1 MVRTSWLLRS
11 NHDETTMFEV
21 YDMYPAMVALKIYH
35 GGVFSPRPDE
45 FSVFELN
52 AMMKEI
58 EYTDDDVA
66 TFYHFKIPASDL
78 HFGFRALGNDM
89 DVLNF
94 LRVETYLSSP
104 GMSKVV
110 IEEVPTQE
118 GSPELN
124 RSKKKVGQSSSCKR
138 RLMIGWDEP
147 KEPSRV
153 NEVGNG
159 GMMDTTTVVVEPEGA
174 LNEGV
179 ALNDSDFA
187 DFFNDTAAT
196 FNEQQQY
203 EVGDDD
209 AEGDDHAEGEVSDY
223 ELKDDN
229 GMVEV
234 EVEMG
239 DFDDHVGGIHHD
251 VLDNDMEDYQNDMEE
266 RVNYLKKLKAERVS
280 KAKDSGINFY
290 VGQNDASRIK
300 AVCLGTI
307 PEIGGPSKVTKR
319 MVRKKGVCGPGQ
331 SNPIVGEPNK
341 TKKWAKPIPDCP
353 WVLHI
358 SKGVNKHSWMV
369 KTYVDTHKCLQT
381 REMRACTAT
390 FLSQE
395 IEETLMANPE
405 IPIKNL
411 QVTLEQKY
419 ENNISHMK
427 SFRAKQIAMKKLMGD
442 YGQQYIVLR
451 DYICELLRT
460 NPGTTVKLDVVTD
473 GQLNNDTRQFKRI
486 YVCLG
491 ALKKGF
497 AAGKMDLLGLDGAFM
512 KGPFPGQILTTVG
525 IDSNNGTYPLAY
537 GIFEAETIQS
547 WSWFLGCLGDDLDLS
562 SNSNFTFMSDRQK
575 GIIPAIARIFP
586 CAEHRHCVRHI
597 QQNMKQRWKGK
608 VYSDYLW
615 KRVLSSTVEE
625 FTANMEELKQFDVGA
640 YNWLKQINPK
650 HWTKS
655 HFTGR
660 CHSDVL
666 LSNMCETFNNQLV
679 DGRIKPIITKVID
692 KGDGIL
698 TPTATDRLK
707 DIKTEAAKL
716 HVLWNGDNEFQVSGT
731 HRDQCVVDM
740 RLKTCACRRWEL
752 TGIPCKHVVAAIWN
766 MAVNGLDN
774 GIVEN
779 WVHPVYWLQ
788 TWKAMYSFKI
798 SPINGRAL
806 WPKSGCPTTITAPK
820 HHVQVGRPKK
830 KRKKSVDE
838 VFEAAAKGTKEKLRK
853 IGKSVTCGKCK
864 HKGHNSRSCKG
875 Q

>member
-1 MVRTSWLLRS
+1 
-11 NHDETTMFEV
+11 
-21 YDMYPAMVALKIYH
+21 
-35 GGVFSPRPDE
+35 
-45 FSVFELN
+45 
-52 AMMKEI
+52 
-58 EYTDDDVA
+58 
-66 TFYHFKIPASDL
+66 
-78 HFGFRALGNDM
+78 M

-94 LRVETYLSSP
+94 LRYATKKECKVVEIYTEFFRSRVETYLSSP

-124 RSKKKVGQSSSCKR
+124 MSKKKEVGQSSSCKR

-147 KEPSRV
+147 KEPSKV
-153 NEVGNG
+153 NEVGKG
-159 GMMDTTTVVVEPEGA
+159 GMMDTTTMVVEPEGA

-187 DFFNDTAAT
+187 DFFNDIAAT

-209 AEGDDHAEGEVSDY
+209 AQGDDDADAEGDDDDAEGEVSDY

-229 GMVEV
+229 GMVKV

-251 VLDNDMEDYQNDMEE
+251 VLDNDMEDYQSYLDEDDMEE
-266 RVNYLKKLKAERVS
+266 RVNYLKKLKAERGS

-290 VGQNDASRIK
+290 VGQVFGTKEGIKKMIDTHAIESRRQIICVKNDASRIR

-319 MVRKKGVCGPGQ
+319 MVRKKGVYGPGQ
-331 SNPIVGEPNK
+331 SNPIVGGPNK

-358 SKGVNKHSWMV
+358 SKGVNEHSWMV

-381 REMRACTAT
+381 REVRACTAA

-405 IPIKNL
+405 IPVKSL

-442 YGQQYIVLR
+442 YGQQYTVLR

-497 AAGKMDLLGLDGAFM
+497 AAGKRDLLGLDGAFM
-512 KGPFPGQILTTVG
+512 KGPFPG
-525 IDSNNGTYPLAY
+525 
-537 GIFEAETIQS
+537 
-547 WSWFLGCLGDDLDLS
+547 
-562 SNSNFTFMSDRQK
+562 
-575 GIIPAIARIFP
+575 
-586 CAEHRHCVRHI
+586 
-597 QQNMKQRWKGK
+597 
-608 VYSDYLW
+608 
-615 KRVLSSTVEE
+615 
-625 FTANMEELKQFDVGA
+625 
-640 YNWLKQINPK
+640 
-650 HWTKS
+650 
-655 HFTGR
+655 
-660 CHSDVL
+660 
-666 LSNMCETFNNQLV
+666 
-679 DGRIKPIITKVID
+679 
-692 KGDGIL
+692 
-698 TPTATDRLK
+698 
-707 DIKTEAAKL
+707 
-716 HVLWNGDNEFQVSGT
+716 
-731 HRDQCVVDM
+731 
-740 RLKTCACRRWEL
+740 
-752 TGIPCKHVVAAIWN
+752 
-766 MAVNGLDN
+766 
-774 GIVEN
+774 
-779 WVHPVYWLQ
+779 
-788 TWKAMYSFKI
+788 
-798 SPINGRAL
+798 
-806 WPKSGCPTTITAPK
+806 
-820 HHVQVGRPKK
+820 
-830 KRKKSVDE
+830 
-838 VFEAAAKGTKEKLRK
+838 
-853 IGKSVTCGKCK
+853 
-864 HKGHNSRSCKG
+864 
-875 Q
+875 